1 MTSLLTKP
9 GWLQARIPLG
19 TPAEDFQFV
28 PTTAAPV
35 PTPLLEGEL
44 LDAAIRRLAQTELS
58 ATVLVNNPIYQL
70 LRIAI

>member
-9 GWLQARIPLG
+9 GWLQARVPLR

-28 PTTAAPV
+28 PPTAAPV

-44 LDAAIRRLAQTELS
+44 QPNL
-58 ATVLVNNPIYQL
+58 PI
-70 LRIAI
+70 A